1 MESRVWYFLGFL
13 LLRSDLYKQQRYD
26 ATGCHPSLSRSWRG
40 VASQTQR
47 ISLTRID
54 PVSAFTDGYVPKLD
68 TIGVFPR
75 LGENIDDAIYAVMK
89 DGSRIKLDLAGNDV
103 LQAETPI
110 VLSQLDYI
118 LLEDGTKL
126 FAPSIQP

>member
-1 MESRVWYFLGFL
+1 MSIAW
-13 LLRSDLYKQQRYD
+13 K
-26 ATGCHPSLSRSWRG
+26 
-40 VASQTQR
+40 TQR

-54 PVSAFTDGYVPKLD
+54 PVSAFADGYVPKLD

-110 VLSQLDYI
+110 VLSQLEYI

>member
-1 MESRVWYFLGFL
+1 
-13 LLRSDLYKQQRYD
+13 
-26 ATGCHPSLSRSWRG
+26 
-40 VASQTQR
+40 
-47 ISLTRID
+47 
-54 PVSAFTDGYVPKLD
+54 
-68 TIGVFPR
+68 
-75 LGENIDDAIYAVMK
+75 MK